1 MKVSCTV
8 SRARSRSWR
17 MLRAYWRS
25 GRSKRSRALWT
36 HADFFLALERNI
48 VCSPLIT
55 QVPRF
60 LEKNFGFFSRGQNQR
75 RVLFHSH
82 TQRRQIPLPHRHP
95 PFPNNPNHTM
105 NHITRILIAT
115 VVLAPVA
122 FGAKSANLAPAI
134 AKPGTATVDESF
146 AASELG
152 KLWTVAKGNW
162 QVRDGVLV

>member
-36 HADFFLALERNI
+36 HADFFLAFERNI

-60 LEKNFGFFSRGQNQR
+60 LEKNFGIFSRGQKVR
-75 RVLFHSH
+75 RVLFHSR
-82 TQRRQIPLPHRHP
+82 TESPFLHRHP
-95 PFPNNPNHTM
+95 AFSKQPNHTM

-115 VVLAPVA
+115 IVLAPFA
-122 FGAKSANLAPAI
+122 FGAKSSNLAPAI
-134 AKPGTATVDESF
+134 AKPGTPTAPESF
-146 AASELG
+146 PAS
-152 KLWTVAKGNW
+152 
-162 QVRDGVLV
+162 D